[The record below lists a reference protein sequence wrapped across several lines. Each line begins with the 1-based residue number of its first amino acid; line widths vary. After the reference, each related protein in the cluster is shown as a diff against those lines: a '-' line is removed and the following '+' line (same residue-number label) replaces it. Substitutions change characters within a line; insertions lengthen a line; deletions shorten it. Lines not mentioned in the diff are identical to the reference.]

1 MRERSLASLTALA
14 LAPLLLGAA
23 PPGAFESP
31 APPAVA
37 WSPGAGR
44 DLVTTR
50 CLFCHQAELIV
61 AQRLTKP
68 QWHKE
73 VVKMV
78 GWGAP
83 LDAREQAVLA
93 EYLAAHYGPEAPV
106 SPPARL
112 TLPAREP
119 FSGGRRR

>member
-1 MRERSLASLTALA
+1 MREVALVGFVALA
-14 LAPLLLGAA
+14 LAPLLLGAV

-31 APPAVA
+31 APPVVA
-37 WSPGAGR
+37 WPPGAGR

-83 LDAREQAVLA
+83 LDAREQVVLA
-93 EYLAAHYGPEAPV
+93 EYLAAHYGPGAPV
-106 SPPARL
+106 APPARV

-119 FSGGRRR
+119 APGERRR